1 MKKTFIFV
9 LFVALLLPLSVFA
22 QGAKEAA
29 IDETKPVTI
38 QYWTHEDPAR
48 TQLETELIAK
58 FMADNPNITV
68 VRSTQASVK
77 QIELVQTAFAAN
89 QGPDMFNLPIENQYA
104 YITNGRVAPV
114 DYQAA
119 GYASKQDLLDKY
131 MDGVLDTVTVDGEVY
146 GLPLELTNWCIY
158 LNKKVF
164 RSAGLDPEKDYPKTW
179 EEMADIS
186 EKLVIRDGDILI
198 RRGFDFRYPYY
209 LTFFVPM
216 VEQLGGDLLSSDG
229 KKAII
234 GDEAWLKAL
243 TYMQQ
248 WGPSGRNLGSPT
260 YKNAR
265 NLFNQD
271 NNDIAMAHTGL
282 YQQGRIEKDN
292 PAFFKSGEWMVIPY
306 PTFKDAVR
314 DVASCYYGHF
324 FMVNADSDPAVQ
336 KAAWKLAGFLLSHG
350 EEYLTRGGNII
361 QPTKALFASDTL
373 KNMPYSQVFIDDM
386 ARSHMIYYGENSA
399 QIQTQIRNAVE
410 SVMLSGVSP
419 EKALATLRASVQEII
434 DEQ

>member
-271 NNDIAMAHTGL
+271 NNDIAMAHSGL

-314 DVASCYYGHF
+314 DVASCYYGRF